1 MGLLIGKRGST
12 LSNIKKTSGAKV
24 DIDDKEKV
32 LWLGG
37 SEREMEKAVR
47 MIREVMSGKG
57 GVRGSYVCCKAQLG
71 ANARGCVSRTGHVTD
86 TNFMDSKDLVTTTEM
101 DRPGKV
107 FALDCE
113 MVKSARGGELARVT
127 ILDFSGNICYDTLVK
142 PPVPIG
148 DYRTKFS
155 GITQEMLEG
164 VTITLKEVQTFM
176 LKMISAQDIIVG
188 HSLDNDLKVLHLEH
202 RKVVDTSVVFPHQD
216 GPPKK
221 KSLRKIA
228 MEVLNRKIQADSSS
242 HDSKEDALAAL
253 DLVKVKAGIV

>member
-1 MGLLIGKRGST
+1 MLQVIFIKVSAQHHGHFVHGRCRESYTGLSGECVHHETPFKVFVPQLHMGLLIGKRGST

-86 TNFMDSKDLVTTTEM
+86 ANFMDSKDLVTTTEM

-127 ILDFSGNICYDTLVK
+127 ILDFSGNMT
-142 PPVPIG
+142 PW
-148 DYRTKFS
+148 
-155 GITQEMLEG
+155 
-164 VTITLKEVQTFM
+164 
-176 LKMISAQDIIVG
+176 
-188 HSLDNDLKVLHLEH
+188 
-202 RKVVDTSVVFPHQD
+202 
-216 GPPKK
+216 
-221 KSLRKIA
+221 
-228 MEVLNRKIQADSSS
+228 
-242 HDSKEDALAAL
+242 
-253 DLVKVKAGIV
+253 